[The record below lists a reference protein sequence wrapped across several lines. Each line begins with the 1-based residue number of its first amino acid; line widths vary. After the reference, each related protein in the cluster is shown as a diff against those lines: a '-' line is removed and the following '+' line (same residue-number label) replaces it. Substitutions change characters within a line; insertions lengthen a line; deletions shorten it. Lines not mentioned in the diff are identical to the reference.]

1 MERRKQHRKYYNNIF
16 VFVFLQLSNVVIFY
30 VILMSNDF
38 VQYKYINHIYFLFD
52 LFCKIITTPIL
63 YIFYPLED
71 EKFFVNLDLHKKLL
85 ILGLICCIADL
96 SSTYSGFTYRT
107 PADLQIIISNFFFP
121 LTIIINIILKV
132 KYSHQEINS
141 FLIIIIGLLVAILPL
156 YSDFQLNNI
165 NIIWI
170 LVYFNSVFFG
180 VISYIYQEYK
190 LKINIVTIFLWC
202 SLYELILTI
211 LLFWIN
217 IIPGIGYNSLNEH

>member
-1 MERRKQHRKYYNNIF
+1 M
-16 VFVFLQLSNVVIFY
+16 
-30 VILMSNDF
+30 D
-38 VQYKYINHIYFLFD
+38 HI
-52 LFCKIITTPIL
+52 
-63 YIFYPLED
+63 
-71 EKFFVNLDLHKKLL
+71 
-85 ILGLICCIADL
+85 
-96 SSTYSGFTYRT
+96 
-107 PADLQIIISNFFFP
+107 FP

-132 KYSHQEINS
+132 VYSNQEINS

-190 LKINIVTIFLWC
+190 LKINIVTIFFWC
-202 SLYELILTI
+202 SLYELIFTI

-217 IIPGIGYNSLNEH
+217 IIPSIGYNSLNDWWMYFTLNFNRLLNNQDTKLLGILITIINNTKIILSMHIIKNINSSFLGIVTAISNPISIIIWYLIEPISTGRLIFELFGTIIIFYGFIRYSKKI

>member
-1 MERRKQHRKYYNNIF
+1 MISKENI
-16 VFVFLQLSNVVIFY
+16 LIIIATI
-30 VILMSNDF
+30 ILTVTISIILPLF
-38 VQYKYINHIYFLFD
+38 INSFQTDTNKNPEPFFILLFD

-71 EKFFVNLDLHKKLL
+71 ENFFVNSELHKKLL

-190 LKINIVTIFLWC
+190 LKINIVTIF
-202 SLYELILTI
+202 
-211 LLFWIN
+211 F
-217 IIPGIGYNSLNEH
+217 